1 MSPRQSKQNQRNSA
15 KSPEAIESALAA
27 QRAQLIGDVEAL
39 SARLAPQAL
48 TSMARHSAQA
58 TAAEWR
64 SRASVGTA
72 RLKARVGL
80 VKDDPLVGSADSA
93 ASVDA
98 AGPGVRSASRGAPG
112 AGVTGLPAAV
122 GSRLSRLI
130 DDARDGDPASLAIV
144 TGTIV
149 VLAGCSVVA
158 VVKAVRR

>member
-48 TSMARHSAQA
+48 TSMARLRHS
-58 TAAEWR
+58 
-64 SRASVGTA
+64 
-72 RLKARVGL
+72 
-80 VKDDPLVGSADSA
+80 
-93 ASVDA
+93 
-98 AGPGVRSASRGAPG
+98 
-112 AGVTGLPAAV
+112 AAV

>member
-48 TSMARHSAQA
+48 TSMARRSAQA

-64 SRASVGTA
+64 NRASKGTA

-80 VKDDPLVGSADSA
+80 VKDDP
-93 ASVDA
+93 
-98 AGPGVRSASRGAPG
+98 PG
-112 AGVTGLPAAV
+112 AYTHLTLP
-122 GSRLSRLI
+122 
-130 DDARDGDPASLAIV
+130 
-144 TGTIV
+144 T
-149 VLAGCSVVA
+149 
-158 VVKAVRR
+158 VRRVCVSVFAVSL

>member
-1 MSPRQSKQNQRNSA
+1 MSPRQPKQKQRNSA

-48 TSMARHSAQA
+48 TSMARRSAQA

-64 SRASVGTA
+64 SRASKGTA

-80 VKDDPLVGSADSA
+80 VKDDPLVGSTAQA

-98 AGPGVRSASRGAPG
+98 AEPGVRSASRGAPG

>member
-48 TSMARHSAQA
+48 TSMARRSAQA

-98 AGPGVRSASRGAPG
+98 AGSRGAPG

>member
-48 TSMARHSAQA
+48 TSMARRSAQA

-98 AGPGVRSASRGAPG
+98 AGAASRGAPG

>member
-1 MSPRQSKQNQRNSA
+1 VSPRQSKQNQRNSA

-48 TSMARHSAQA
+48 TSMARRSAQA

-80 VKDDPLVGSADSA
+80 VKDDPLVGSTAQA

-98 AGPGVRSASRGAPG
+98 AEPGVRSAGPGGAGPSRGGSPGRAEAP
-112 AGVTGLPAAV
+112 
-122 GSRLSRLI
+122 RN
-130 DDARDGDPASLAIV
+130 
-144 TGTIV
+144 
-149 VLAGCSVVA
+149 CM
-158 VVKAVRR
+158 

>member
-48 TSMARHSAQA
+48 TSMARRSAQA

-80 VKDDPLVGSADSA
+80 VKDDPLVGSSESA
-93 ASVDA
+93 ATVDA
-98 AGPGVRSASRGAPG
+98 AGPGVRSVSRGAPG

>member
-1 MSPRQSKQNQRNSA
+1 
-15 KSPEAIESALAA
+15 
-27 QRAQLIGDVEAL
+27 
-39 SARLAPQAL
+39 
-48 TSMARHSAQA
+48 MARRSAQA

-80 VKDDPLVGSADSA
+80 VKDDPLVGSSESA
-93 ASVDA
+93 ATVDA

-122 GSRLSRLI
+122 GNRLSRLI
-130 DDARDGDPASLAIV
+130 DDARDGEPASLAIV

>member
-98 AGPGVRSASRGAPG
+98 AGPGVWSASRGAPG
-112 AGVTGLPAAV
+112 AGIAGLPAAV

>member
-1 MSPRQSKQNQRNSA
+1 MSPRQSKQKQRNSA

-48 TSMARHSAQA
+48 TSMARRSAQA

-72 RLKARVGL
+72 RLKARIGL
-80 VKDDPLVGSADSA
+80 VKDDPLVGSAAQA

-98 AGPGVRSASRGAPG
+98 AEPGVRSAGRGTPG
-112 AGVTGLPAAV
+112 AEIAGLPAAV